1 MASSSSTSSSRGCA
15 INHVDLDDLA
25 DLVLDPAHTPDS
37 VRTHVESCPVCTD
50 RLHSLLDV
58 RRLAD
63 GEPLVAPPD
72 RVREQVLAQVRG
84 TETALEPRLQVTDAP
99 RDELRQRRRVPV
111 WAAGIAAALA
121 LLAGL
126 GLGRL
131 TGEPAPTPEAVDQDP
146 GTVVAAA
153 DLTALD
159 SDAARGVASAVETG
173 DTLTLRVSAEEL
185 GDGDGIHEV
194 WLINVDGKRMVAI
207 GFLASGDEGQFEVP
221 MGLIDKGYRIVDI
234 SVEPDDG
241 DPTHSGVSLARGELA

>member
-1 MASSSSTSSSRGCA
+1 MSHAE
-15 INHVDLDDLA
+15 LDDLA
-25 DLVLDPAHTPDS
+25 GLALDRDDVS
-37 VRTHVESCPVCTD
+37 
-50 RLHSLLDV
+50 LDV
-58 RRLAD
+58 QRHVGGCLECSEAVDAFAAARALA
-63 GEPLVAPPD
+63 GGGPLVAPPQHVRD
-72 RVREQVLAQVRG
+72 QVMTHVRRGAPDAPPAPIPLPVAHSHARVRRG
-84 TETALEPRLQVTDAP
+84 ISPWL
-99 RDELRQRRRVPV
+99 
-111 WAAGIAAALA
+111 AGIAASLA

-131 TGEPAPTPEAVDQDP
+131 TGEPAPTPEAVDPAP

-173 DTLTLRVSAEEL
+173 DAVTLRVSAKEL
-185 GDGDGIHEV
+185 GDDAGVHEV

-207 GFLASGDEGQFEVP
+207 GLLASGDEGQFEVP
-221 MGLIDKGYRIVDI
+221 LGLIDKGYRIVDI